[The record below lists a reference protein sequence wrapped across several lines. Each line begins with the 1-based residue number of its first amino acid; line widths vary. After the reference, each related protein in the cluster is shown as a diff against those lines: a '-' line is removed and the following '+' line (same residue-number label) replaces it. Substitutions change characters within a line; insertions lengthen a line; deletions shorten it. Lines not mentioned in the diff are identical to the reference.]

1 MKTCDLVIIGG
12 GSAGMAAAI
21 GAYDR
26 GIRDILILERDS
38 EPGGILLQCIHNGFG
53 LHTFG
58 EELTGPS
65 YAERYVREVEARGI
79 PVECGALVLR
89 LHRDK
94 TLEYISPHTGYVTV
108 RAKAVI
114 LAMGCRERPRG
125 AIGIP
130 GERPCGIWTAGTAQ
144 RYLNLSGI
152 LPGKRVFIL
161 GSGDIGL
168 IMARRMTLEGARVLG
183 VAELMPY
190 SNGLPRNLKQCLE
203 DFDIPL
209 FLSHTVTDLKGRKR
223 LREVVI
229 SQVDKTLSPIP
240 GTEKSF
246 AADTLLLSVGLIPE
260 NSLSEEAGIP
270 LHPRTRGPL
279 VDESFQT
286 AVPGIFACGN
296 LLHVHDLVDFVSAE
310 SRTAGEAAARYLSE
324 GLRECPSIQAGPED
338 ASVGYVLPQTIYPE
352 RLNGGV
358 ELKFRVTGVFRNA
371 VIQIR
376 KDGQLCREI
385 PRRVL
390 IPAEMEKITLKPEDL
405 TGVRER
411 VTLQIAVREGGN
423 AG

>member
-1 MKTCDLVIIGG
+1 M
-12 GSAGMAAAI
+12 
-21 GAYDR
+21 
-26 GIRDILILERDS
+26 
-38 EPGGILLQCIHNGFG
+38 
-53 LHTFG
+53 
-58 EELTGPS
+58 
-65 YAERYVREVEARGI
+65 
-79 PVECGALVLR
+79 ECGALVLH
-89 LHRDK
+89 LHPDK
-94 TLEYISPHTGYVTV
+94 TLEYISPRAGYVTL

-130 GERPCGIWTAGTAQ
+130 GTRPSGIWTAGTAQ

-168 IMARRMTLEGARVLG
+168 IMARRMTLEGAKVLG

-209 FLSHTVTDLKGRKR
+209 FLSHTVTDIRGEKR

-229 SQVDKTLSPIP
+229 SQVNEKLSPIP
-240 GTEKSF
+240 GTEKMF

-270 LHPRTRGPL
+270 LHPRTKGPF

-286 AVPGIFACGN
+286 AVPGVFACGN

-310 SRTAGEAAARYLSE
+310 SRAAGEAAARYL
-324 GLRECPSIQAGPED
+324 REDLPKGQTITTGAGD
-338 ASVGYVLPQTIYPE
+338 ASVGYVLPQTIDPE
-352 RLNGGV
+352 RLNGST
-358 ELKFRVTGVFRNA
+358 ELKFRVTGVYRNA
-371 VIQIR
+371 VIQIY
-376 KDGQLCREI
+376 KDGQLSREI
-385 PRRVL
+385 PKRVL
-390 IPAEMEKITLKPEDL
+390 IPAEMEKITLKKEDL
-405 TGVRER
+405 AGVRER
-411 VTLQIAVREGGN
+411 ITIQIASRKGGT